1 MSSVEARRKRSA
13 TEEGGLMTEHWQAEA
28 GRSRE
33 TASPPTEKSMTHPVV
48 HLQPTS
54 ELDGPEN
61 SDKNLRRPVSNTV
74 RNHELHDQ
82 GPIASLSRPLMETLG
97 LLLIDVRMNPDVPQY
112 CGPLESSCA
121 ALFFWI
127 DDLGMSRGRLDD
139 MLQNSLQ
146 LRDTC
151 LAVLVSIS
159 RFVSTSL
166 ILLISSEHRQREVLQ
181 STGIS
186 ISLEQIMNMIEYQQ
200 HQYTHRPEQDAESLC
215 QTLRMKIDTLIM
227 LAPTLASPAEEFF
240 DDEEPRVIQDIGEYL
255 PEQAYANSISQN
267 FPLAALA
274 IVSQLGKLNWKRYN
288 HMIHLQQETVEQELR
303 TTVMEKARTIFH
315 DSGLGVSLPAQS
327 EVGLNIAESA
337 PSVVS
342 HRAQASHKRVPQ
354 LPAKARSGETFAC
367 EICNKQVRFKQTKAW
382 KKHVF
387 DDILAY
393 SCFFA
398 ECSDTHVF
406 YENSDALMTHLQ
418 DDHGMDVQVLDVTCP
433 LCVQFTSGDRDI
445 LSLHIARHMEEVA
458 LAILPTG
465 VDSDEESGDESTS
478 DATSLKDNEDPA
490 KLPGE
495 FQEDPTRDPVSI
507 ESNAYGSD
515 TEPPSASVEFD
526 GDGCVLSKY
535 LGVVDEGANEED
547 IRRWGGKEE
556 IIASTLESCEGKD
569 S

>member
-186 ISLEQIMNMIEYQQ
+186 ISLEQIMNMIEY
-200 HQYTHRPEQDAESLC
+200 HLC

-288 HMIHLQQETVEQELR
+288 HMIHLQQETAEQELQ
-303 TTVMEKARTIFH
+303 TNAMEKARTIFH

-354 LPAKARSGETFAC
+354 LPAKAWSGEPFAC

-406 YENSDALMTHLQ
+406 YENSEALMTHLQ
-418 DDHGMDVQVLDVTCP
+418 DDHGMDVEVSDVTCP
-433 LCVQFTSGDRDI
+433 LCVKFTSGDRDI
-445 LSLHIARHMEEVA
+445 LSRHIARHMEEIA

-465 VDSDEESGDESTS
+465 ADSDEGLADESTS
-478 DATSLKDNEDPA
+478 DATSLKDNEDPVTPA
-490 KLPGE
+490 GE
-495 FQEDPTRDPVSI
+495 SQEDPTRDPSSF

-515 TEPPSASVEFD
+515 TESPSAFVDVD
-526 GDGCVLSKY
+526 GDECVLSKY
-535 LGVVDEGANEED
+535 LSVADEGAIEED
-547 IRRWGGKEE
+547 IRRWG
-556 IIASTLESCEGKD
+556 SYRRD
-569 S
+569 DRV